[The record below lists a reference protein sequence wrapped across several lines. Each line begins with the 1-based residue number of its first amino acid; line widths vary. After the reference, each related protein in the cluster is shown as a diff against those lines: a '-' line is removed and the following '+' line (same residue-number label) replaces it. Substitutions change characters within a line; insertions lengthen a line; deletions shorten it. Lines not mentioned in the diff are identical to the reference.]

1 MESLDDVLLES
12 DDKMSKCLAFLHQ
25 EFSGLRTGK
34 ASPSLVENVMV
45 PYYGTP
51 TRLREIGG
59 ISTPEARML
68 VINSYD
74 PTALPA
80 IEKAILAAN
89 LGVTPMNDG
98 RVIRIIIPELS
109 EERRKE
115 LTKVAKRMAEE
126 CRVSIRNIRREAND
140 AIKALQKNGKIT
152 EDERDQA
159 LDGIQKET
167 DGYIAKVDTAL
178 AAKEK
183 EMMAV

>member
-1 MESLDDVLLES
+1 M
-12 DDKMSKCLAFLHQ
+12 
-25 EFSGLRTGK
+25 
-34 ASPSLVENVMV
+34 
-45 PYYGTP
+45 

-80 IEKAILAAN
+80 IEKAILGAN

-98 RVIRIIIPELS
+98 RVIRIVIPELS

-115 LTKVAKRMAEE
+115 LAKVAKRMSEE
-126 CRVSIRNIRREAND
+126 GRVAVRNIRRESND
-140 AIKALQKNGKIT
+140 QIKALQKGGKIT
-152 EDERDQA
+152 EDDRDQGLA
-159 LDGIQKET
+159 QIQKET
-167 DGYIAKVDTAL
+167 DSYIAKIDATL

-183 EMMAV
+183 EVLAV

>member
-1 MESLDDVLLES
+1 MESMDDVLLES

-25 EFSGLRTGK
+25 EFTGLRTGK

-59 ISTPEARML
+59 ISTPEPRMI

-115 LTKVAKRMAEE
+115 LVKVAKRMSEE
-126 CRVSIRNIRREAND
+126 GRVAVRNIRREANEQV
-140 AIKALQKNGKIT
+140 KALQKEGKIT
-152 EDERDQA
+152 EDERDQGLA
-159 LDGIQKET
+159 QIQKET
-167 DGYIAKVDTAL
+167 DAYIAKIDATL
-178 AAKEK
+178 ASKEK
-183 EMMAV
+183 EVMAV

>member
-1 MESLDDVLLES
+1 MDSVDDVLLEA
-12 DDKMSKCLAFLHQ
+12 DDKMAKCLAFLHQ

-45 PYYGTP
+45 PYYGTM

-59 ISTPEARML
+59 ISTPEPRML

-74 PTALPA
+74 PTALPS
-80 IEKAILAAN
+80 IEKAILGAN

-98 RVIRIIIPELS
+98 RVIRIVIPELS

-115 LTKVAKRMAEE
+115 LAKVAKRMSEE
-126 CRVSIRNIRREAND
+126 GRVAVRNIRRESNEQ
-140 AIKALQKNGKIT
+140 IKALQKDGKIT
-152 EDERDQA
+152 EDERDKGLAQ
-159 LDGIQKET
+159 IQKET
-167 DGYIAKVDTAL
+167 DSYIARIDATL

-183 EMMAV
+183 EVLVV

>member
-1 MESLDDVLLES
+1 MDSVDDVLLEA
-12 DDKMSKCLAFLHQ
+12 DDKMTKCLAFLHQ

-45 PYYGTP
+45 PYYGTM

-59 ISTPEARML
+59 ISTPEPRML

-80 IEKAILAAN
+80 IEKAILGAN

-98 RVIRIIIPELS
+98 RVIRIVIPELS

-115 LTKVAKRMAEE
+115 LAKVAKRMSEE
-126 CRVSIRNIRREAND
+126 GRVAVRNIRRESNEQ
-140 AIKALQKNGKIT
+140 IKALQKDGTIT
-152 EDERDQA
+152 EDERDKGLAQ
-159 LDGIQKET
+159 IQKET
-167 DGYIAKVDTAL
+167 DSYIARIDATL

-183 EMMAV
+183 EVLVV

>member
-1 MESLDDVLLES
+1 MESVDEVLLEA
-12 DDKMSKCLAFLHQ
+12 DDKMSKCFAHMHQ

-34 ASPSLVENVMV
+34 ASPSLVENVSV
-45 PYYGTP
+45 PYYGTL
-51 TRLREIGG
+51 TRLREIAG
-59 ISTPEARML
+59 IATPEARMI

-98 RVIRIIIPELS
+98 RVIRIVIPELS

-126 CRVSIRNIRREAND
+126 TRVAIRNIRREANEQ
-140 AIKALQKNGKIT
+140 IKGLQKDGKIT

-159 LDGIQKET
+159 LEQIQKDT
-167 DGYIAKVDTAL
+167 DASIKKVDDAL

-183 EMMAV
+183 EVMAV

>member
-1 MESLDDVLLES
+1 MDSVDDVLLEAE
-12 DDKMSKCLAFLHQ
+12 DKMTKCLAFLHQ

-45 PYYGTP
+45 PYYGTM

-59 ISTPEARML
+59 ISTPEPRML

-80 IEKAILAAN
+80 IEKAILGAN

-98 RVIRIIIPELS
+98 RVIRIVIPELS

-115 LTKVAKRMAEE
+115 LAKVAKRMSEE
-126 CRVSIRNIRREAND
+126 GRVAVRNIRRESNEQ
-140 AIKALQKNGKIT
+140 IKALQKDGKIT
-152 EDERDQA
+152 EDERDKGLAQ
-159 LDGIQKET
+159 IQKET
-167 DGYIAKVDTAL
+167 DSYIARIDATL

-183 EMMAV
+183 EVLVV